1 MQYFV
6 TGATGFIGKRLV
18 AKLLAR
24 RGSTVYFL
32 LREES
37 ADKLPE
43 LLAFWGVSK
52 TRAIPVYGN
61 LDAKRLGVAAD
72 QIKALKGRIDH
83 VYHLAAIYD
92 LAAPEEAQVRAN
104 IEGTR
109 ALVEFAQAIDAGHV
123 HHVSSIA
130 AAGLYEGVFRLNSFR
145 GEPAITEFD

>member
-1 MQYFV
+1 MSDSANKNDSSN
-6 TGATGFIGKRLV
+6 GAAGDSRSDAAQRQKELV

-72 QIKALKGRIDH
+72 QIKALDWRARKATHKGK
-83 VYHLAAIYD
+83 VPETVLA
-92 LAAPEEAQVRAN
+92 EVRAKLK
-104 IEGTR
+104 
-109 ALVEFAQAIDAGHV
+109 ALIF
-123 HHVSSIA
+123 
-130 AAGLYEGVFRLNSFR
+130 
-145 GEPAITEFD
+145 